1 MQSKSKIVKWS
12 ILTLGIIL
20 LLSACSQ
27 TQKTRQW
34 DEPPEMTID
43 PSKIYLAT
51 LVTEKGDIKIEL
63 FADRAPITVNNFVF
77 LAQQGYYD
85 DTTFHRVIPD
95 FMAQGGDPTGA
106 GGGGPGYTIE
116 DEFDPSLTFD
126 EAGYLAMANKGF
138 SNSGGSQF
146 FITYV
151 PLPTLT
157 GRHTIFGKVVE
168 GMDVVLALTPR
179 DPQSSPDFEGDT
191 LLTVEIEEIPESLL
205 LNTTP
210 TEITI
215 ILEPEVSPPLTT
227 YDILERINLY
237 EDCFNFHLLETER

>member
-1 MQSKSKIVKWS
+1 LHSKPTTMKWS
-12 ILTLGIIL
+12 ILTLSLIL

-27 TQKTRQW
+27 TKKILQW

-51 LVTEKGDIKIEL
+51 LITEKGDIKIEL

-126 EAGYLAMANKGF
+126 EAGYLAMANKGS
-138 SNSGGSQF
+138 SNTGGSQF
-146 FITYV
+146 FISYV
-151 PLPTLT
+151 SLPSLT

-168 GMDVVLALTPR
+168 GMDVVLDLTPR
-179 DPQSSPDFEGDT
+179 DPKTSPDFEGDT
-191 LLTVEIEEIPESLL
+191 LLAVEIEEIPESLL
-205 LNTTP
+205 LKPTP
-210 TEITI
+210 MEITI
-215 ILEPEVSPPLTT
+215 ILEPEVSPPLAT

-237 EDCFNFHLLETER
+237 EDCSIFHLFGTER

>member
-1 MQSKSKIVKWS
+1 MEWS

-27 TQKTRQW
+27 TQKIQQW

-51 LVTEKGDIKIEL
+51 LNTEKGAIKIEL

-77 LAQQGYYD
+77 LAQEGYYD

-95 FMAQGGDPTGA
+95 FMAQGGDPTGV
-106 GGGGPGYTIE
+106 GGGGPGYTFE
-116 DEFDPSLTFD
+116 DEFDPSLNFD
-126 EAGYLAMANKGF
+126 DTGYLAMANKGS
-138 SNSGGSQF
+138 SNTNGSQF

-179 DPQSSPDFEGDT
+179 DPKTSPDFEGDT
-191 LLTVEIEEIPESLL
+191 LLSIEIEEIQESLL
-205 LNTTP
+205 LKPTP
-210 TEITI
+210 TEIAI
-215 ILEPEVSPPLTT
+215 IQEPEVSPPLTAF
-227 YDILERINLY
+227 DILERHNLY
-237 EDCFNFHLLETER
+237 EDCFIFHLIGTDR